1 MAALS
6 PSFVSLL
13 RWCGQLDYIR
23 RHWAERYSDKTL
35 LLLVDVLEPLA
46 TPLLRRLMAEH
57 RLFAPQESA
66 STERTT
72 VVMLWQFTFA
82 FLIVES
88 NRAFT
93 PHRFLRYLIQR
104 LATWRNITFT
114 DQLAALQGNV
124 MNIGDRSLADST
136 LSRLLEIFI
145 SDKLLRK
152 STQCT
157 ETSPSRYQLALSPR

>member
-1 MAALS
+1 MAIHLRLS
-6 PSFVSLL
+6 H
-13 RWCGQLDYIR
+13 CGKQPR
-23 RHWAERYSDKTL
+23 
-35 LLLVDVLEPLA
+35 
-46 TPLLRRLMAEH
+46 
-57 RLFAPQESA
+57 
-66 STERTT
+66 
-72 VVMLWQFTFA
+72 
-82 FLIVES
+82 
-88 NRAFT
+88 FT

-145 SDKLLRK
+145 PDKLLRK